1 MRASGQEILCYW
13 KQSHVSARMNNDNN
27 NNNNNN
33 NNDNDKDNDNDHD
46 NDNDNDNDNGDNNII
61 VETLFVFLNVQL

>member
-27 NNNNNN
+27 NNNYN
-33 NNDNDKDNDNDHD
+33 NNDNDKDNDNDH
-46 NDNDNDNDNGDNNII
+46 DNDNDNDNGDNNII

>member
-27 NNNNNN
+27 NNNYN
-33 NNDNDKDNDNDHD
+33 NNDNDKDNDNDH
-46 NDNDNDNDNGDNNII
+46 DNDNDNGDNNII

>member
-27 NNNNNN
+27 NNNYN

-46 NDNDNDNDNGDNNII
+46 NDNDNVNGDNNII

>member
-13 KQSHVSARMNNDNN
+13 KQSHVSARMNNDD
-27 NNNNNN
+27 NNNN
-33 NNDNDKDNDNDHD
+33 NNDNDKDNDHD

>member
-27 NNNNNN
+27 NNNNN
-33 NNDNDKDNDNDHD
+33 DNDNDHD
-46 NDNDNDNDNGDNNII
+46 NDNDNDNDNLGDNNII

>member
-13 KQSHVSARMNNDNN
+13 KQSHVSARMNNNN
-27 NNNNNN
+27 NNNNN
-33 NNDNDKDNDNDHD
+33 NDNDHD

>member
-27 NNNNNN
+27 NNNYN

-46 NDNDNDNDNGDNNII
+46 NDNDNENGDNNII

>member
-33 NNDNDKDNDNDHD
+33 DNDKDNDNDH
-46 NDNDNDNDNGDNNII
+46 DNDNDNDNGDNNII

>member
-27 NNNNNN
+27 NNNNN
-33 NNDNDKDNDNDHD
+33 DNDKDNDNDH
-46 NDNDNDNDNGDNNII
+46 DNDNDNDNGDNNII

>member
-27 NNNNNN
+27 NNNYN

-46 NDNDNDNDNGDNNII
+46 NDNDNDNGDNNII
-61 VETLFVFLNVQL
+61 VETLFEFLNVQL

>member
-27 NNNNNN
+27 NNYYN
-33 NNDNDKDNDNDHD
+33 NNDNDKDNDNDH
-46 NDNDNDNDNGDNNII
+46 DNDNDNDNGDNNII